1 MAFVFL
7 WICEEFLAYLHMSGR
22 SQLMKDQVR
31 LHEDPEEDND
41 AELRNTVRVEYC
53 RYITTVRYT

>member
-1 MAFVFL
+1 
-7 WICEEFLAYLHMSGR
+7 
-22 SQLMKDQVR
+22 MKDQVR

-41 AELRNTVRVEYC
+41 AELTNTVRVEYC